1 MKVEELLQEKK
12 IPYKQSPRDFVVK
25 CLNPEHDDNNPSM
38 RIDRVTGIY
47 NCFSCGFKGNI
58 FKFFDAPSNPLDI
71 KREKFKRKIQ
81 EKRSDSIG
89 LLFPS
94 DTIMY
99 IGSHRNISEETFKH
113 FECFLSGHSHFE
125 GRYCFPI
132 RDIRGKIV
140 AFNNRAQSP
149 TQIPKY
155 LFEPP
160 GAVLPL
166 YPSKVSPIKGRVILV
181 EGIYDAINL
190 YDKGLR
196 NAVCCF
202 GTRNINEEKLTLL
215 KMQGVTQVDIFFD
228 PDDAGLDAQ
237 NRVIELCEK
246 VGLLY
251 YGIKI
256 RKELGDAG
264 ALTHENIKKLKERL
278 YG

>member
-1 MKVEELLQEKK
+1 M
-12 IPYKQSPRDFVVK
+12 
-25 CLNPEHDDNNPSM
+25 
-38 RIDRVTGIY
+38 
-47 NCFSCGFKGNI
+47 
-58 FKFFDAPSNPLDI
+58 
-71 KREKFKRKIQ
+71 
-81 EKRSDSIG
+81 
-89 LLFPS
+89 
-94 DTIMY
+94 
-99 IGSHRNISEETFKH
+99 
-113 FECFLSGHSHFE
+113 
-125 GRYCFPI
+125 
-132 RDIRGKIV
+132 
-140 AFNNRAQSP
+140 
-149 TQIPKY
+149 
-155 LFEPP
+155 
-160 GAVLPL
+160 